1 MAGEWRTA
9 WKRCRAVLLAV
20 LFLGGQ
26 YGPPVVDMLVSHS
39 GGTVQTHIEK
49 SQDQACHA
57 ERCMLGYVGPTAH
70 AAVVA
75 APLARLSMPTT
86 VRGDAAPR
94 LIAARS
100 FLVSLPDTR
109 APPFASA

>member
-1 MAGEWRTA
+1 M
-9 WKRCRAVLLAV
+9 LLAV

-26 YGPPVVDMLVSHS
+26 YGPPVVDMLASHS
-39 GGTVQTHIEK
+39 GGSVQVHIEK

-70 AAVVA
+70 MAVLVP
-75 APLARLSMPTT
+75 PLARLSMPTT
-86 VRGDAAPR
+86 VRGAAAPR

-100 FLVSLPDTR
+100 SLVSHPNTR